1 MSWKAN
7 ISQIIQLVGKWN
19 GLHCVGGE
27 TEQTNSNDRDVLG
40 WLTIVLNAS
49 SLYDTVQSRVGL
61 GDTGE
66 IVLVGPARPDNL
78 FSDADNDQLTTD
90 DGDVLVQFVLPP
102 FPKNHP
108 LRAANKYLSF
118 PLKDYPAVD
127 KGFSEAGH
135 DVYSIDTL
143 ISTHN
148 EEDVPIACGY
158 SDVPSDIVNW
168 VLVFEQAHSE
178 VVSPIDH
185 LRDTILICAFSVLAG
200 ILVIC
205 LYVYIVWLSSLPTDI
220 SIVHL
225 LILQSDP

>member
-1 MSWKAN
+1 M
-7 ISQIIQLVGKWN
+7 SQITQ
-19 GLHCVGGE
+19 HGGE
-27 TEQTNSNDRDVLG
+27 CNNTCSNIGKPIWTDQERRDVIG

-66 IVLVGPARPDNL
+66 VVLVGPARTDNK
-78 FSDADNDQLTTD
+78 FTNADESQALNG
-90 DGDVLVQFVLPP
+90 DGSLLVQFVLPP
-102 FPKNHP
+102 FSKNHP
-108 LRAANKYLSF
+108 LRAENKYLSF
-118 PLKDYPAVD
+118 PMKDYPAVYAAY
-127 KGFSEAGH
+127 SEQGH
-135 DVYSIDTL
+135 DVYTIDTL

-148 EEDVPIACGY
+148 EENVHIATGY
-158 SDVPSDIVNW
+158 ADVPSDIVDW

-205 LYVYIVWLSSLPTDI
+205 L
-220 SIVHL
+220 
-225 LILQSDP
+225 